1 MSSPIEKG
9 RTEAPGRIGRRGLGI
24 AVWATLATVLVL
36 QACGGGGGGGGGD
49 AAVVSEALVPDGPS
63 SCSVEA
69 QVYTGPDIPP
79 NSSSL
84 PEEPIGTCVIPV
96 SFALFDTNGN
106 ELPVTQPLYVLPP
119 EQTFTF
125 QLHICSGQRGLNT
138 PPLGEVATGPPS
150 LFLIPNVDGCPSG
163 TVVDVPVPNTY
174 LVRPPEEVSCETIGR
189 VQTNMA
195 PCG

>member
-1 MSSPIEKG
+1 MSAPIEKG

-36 QACGGGGGGGGGD
+36 QACGGGGGGGGRD
-49 AAVVSEALVPDGPS
+49 AAVLSEALVPDGPS
-63 SCSVEA
+63 SCSVESR
-69 QVYTGPDIPP
+69 VYTGPDVHDPG
-79 NSSSL
+79 
-84 PEEPIGTCVIPV
+84 GTCIVFV
-96 SFALFDTNGN
+96 DFALFDPSGN
-106 ELPVTQPLYVLPP
+106 ELNVTQPLLLGLPP
-119 EQTFTF
+119 EQTVDLS
-125 QLHICSGQRGLNT
+125 LHICSGQRGLNT